1 MTDEPRA
8 AADRLRWLGHATV
21 LVELGGVR
29 VLTDPLL
36 RRRILH
42 LRRAAPLDL
51 SDLGKLDAILLSH
64 AHYDHLDP
72 PSLRRLP
79 RDAEVI
85 VPRGAGELVRRQ
97 GFETVREV
105 ERGDEIAIGGIRVRA
120 VPAAHDSRR
129 IRGSRTE
136 ALGYLLE
143 GARRIYFPGD
153 TDLFPEMAELAP
165 GLDVALIPIWGWGPS
180 IGAGH
185 LDPRRAAEALALLR
199 PRIAVP
205 IHWGTYYPFTSGLLS
220 PPRFLKAPAAEF
232 VQRASELAPDVE
244 VRVLRVGGILE
255 LDGAAQG

>member
-1 MTDEPRA
+1 VSD
-8 AADRLRWLGHATV
+8 DRLRWLGHATV

-51 SDLGKLDAILLSH
+51 SELDEVDAILLSH

-79 RDAEVI
+79 RGAEVV
-85 VPRGAGELVRRQ
+85 VPRGAGDLVRRQ
-97 GFETVREV
+97 GFETVTEV
-105 ERGDEIAIGGIRVRA
+105 EHGDEVAVGGLRVRA
-120 VPAAHDSRR
+120 VPAAHESRR
-129 IRGSRTE
+129 MRGSRTE

-143 GARRIYFPGD
+143 GDGRRIYFPGD

-165 GLDVALIPIWGWGPS
+165 GLDVALLPIWGWGPS
-180 IGAGH
+180 LGVGH
-185 LDPRRAAEALALLR
+185 LDPERAAEALAVLR

-205 IHWGTYYPFTSGLLS
+205 IHWGTYYPFTSGLLA

-232 VQRASELAPDVE
+232 VQRAARLAPDVD
-244 VRVLRVGGILE
+244 VRVLRVGGTLE
-255 LDGAAQG
+255 LDGAGLEP

>member
-1 MTDEPRA
+1 VSG
-8 AADRLRWLGHATV
+8 DRLRWLGHATV

-51 SDLGKLDAILLSH
+51 AELDEVDAILLSH

-79 RDAEVI
+79 RSAEVV
-85 VPRGAGELVRRQ
+85 VPRGAGELVGRQ
-97 GFETVREV
+97 GFETVTEV
-105 ERGDEIAIGGIRVRA
+105 DQGDEVAVGELRVRA
-120 VPAAHDSRR
+120 VPAAHESRR
-129 IRGSRTE
+129 MRGSRTE

-143 GARRIYFPGD
+143 GDDRRIYFPGD
-153 TDLFPEMAELAP
+153 TDLFPEMADLAP
-165 GLDVALIPIWGWGPS
+165 GLDVALLPIWGWGPS
-180 IGAGH
+180 LGVGH
-185 LDPRRAAEALALLR
+185 LDPTRAAEALVILR

-205 IHWGTYYPFTSGLLS
+205 IHWGTYYPITSGLLA

-232 VQRASELAPDVE
+232 VQRAAQLAPDVE
-244 VRVLRVGGILE
+244 VRVLRVGGTLE
-255 LDGAAQG
+255 LDGAGLEP